1 MPPIFIVPVQRNEIQ
16 GMRALT
22 NGSAGTWREL
32 REKVEE
38 QGLVRQ
44 PGEGRTRKNKEWVLW
59 EHVGGHAVRDGNCSF
74 LHN

>member
-1 MPPIFIVPVQRNEIQ
+1 MPPIFIVLVQQNEIQ

-22 NGSAGTWREL
+22 NGSGGTWREL

-44 PGEGRTRKNKEWVLW
+44 LGEGRTEKNKKWVLW
-59 EHVGGHAVRDGNCSF
+59 
-74 LHN
+74 